1 MRLLMFLAALAV
13 VGLIITGAIKFQ
25 KTESS
30 ISIQIDRA
38 RVREEAKIV
47 VDKSKAVLR
56 GAGSALKEARDD
68 KELQ

>member
-1 MRLLMFLAALAV
+1 MFLAALAV
-13 VGLIITGAIKFQ
+13 IGLIITGAIKFQ
-25 KTESS
+25 KTDSS

-38 RVREEAKIV
+38 RVREEARSV

-56 GAGSALKEARDD
+56 EAGSALKEARDD